1 MFVIIGIVVVLAGVF
16 GGYMMEHGNF
26 SVLIQPAELV
36 IIGGAALGSL
46 VIASPPK
53 VLKLILKDIGNIFG
67 SGPFSRE
74 AYLELLLLLNQLF
87 WKIRREGLLAIE
99 GDVEN
104 PTQSEIFKR
113 FGTVI
118 SNHHALNF
126 ICDNFRVIITTNM
139 PPHELDNLL
148 EIDIEAS
155 HHEASLGLTS
165 INKVS
170 DALPGLGIVAA
181 VLGVVITMG
190 KISEPPEVLGHSIG
204 AALVGTFIGILGC
217 YGFLGPMAT
226 NLEHKAKDHEIYFNV
241 IKTSLVTFVGG
252 AAPQIA
258 VESGRRAISGA
269 DRPSFVELE
278 EEIKK
283 WKDKT

>member
-1 MFVIIGIVVVLAGVF
+1 MFVIIGMVVVLGGVL

-26 SVLIQPAELV
+26 SVLMQPAELV
-36 IIGGAALGSL
+36 IIGGAAVGSL
-46 VIASPPK
+46 LISAPPR
-53 VLKLILKDIGNIFG
+53 VMKLIVKDIGKIFAG
-67 SGPFSRE
+67 GGAGRE
-74 AYLELLLLLNQLF
+74 AYIELLLLLNQLF

-104 PTQSEIFKR
+104 PIQSAIFNK
-113 FGTVI
+113 FGTII
-118 SNHHALNF
+118 SNHHALDF

-139 PPHELDNLL
+139 APHELDTLL
-148 EIDIEAS
+148 EIDMESNHNDALIPAI
-155 HHEASLGLTS
+155 S
-165 INKVS
+165 INKVG

-204 AALVGTFIGILGC
+204 AALVGTFLGVLAC
-217 YGFLGPMAT
+217 YGFVGPMAT
-226 NLEHKAKDHEIYFNV
+226 NLEHKAAEHEIYFTV
-241 IKTSLVTFVGG
+241 IKTALVSFVGG

-258 VESGRRAISGA
+258 VESGRRAIPGSE
-269 DRPSFVELE
+269 RPSFLELE

-283 WKDKT
+283 WKDKM

>member
-1 MFVIIGIVVVLAGVF
+1 MLVAIGIAVVLVGVF
-16 GGYMMEHGNF
+16 GGYMMEHGNL
-26 SVLIQPAELV
+26 SVLIQPAEIV
-36 IIGGAALGSL
+36 IIFGAAIGSL
-46 VIASPPK
+46 LIASPPK
-53 VLKLILKDIGNIFG
+53 VVKLIVKDIGKIFG
-67 SGPFSRE
+67 SSAIGRE
-74 AYLELLLLLNQLF
+74 TYIELLMLLNQLF

-104 PTQSEIFKR
+104 PNTSEIFNR
-113 FGTVI
+113 FKSVI
-118 SNHHALNF
+118 SNHHTLNF

-139 PPHELDNLL
+139 LPHELDSLL
-148 EIDIEAS
+148 EIDIEAN
-155 HHEASLGLTS
+155 HYETLIPANS
-165 INKVS
+165 ITKVS

-204 AALVGTFIGILGC
+204 AALVGTFLGVLAC
-217 YGFLGPMAT
+217 YGFVGPMAT
-226 NLEHKAKDHEIYFNV
+226 NLEHKAKDHETYFNV
-241 IKTSLVTFVGG
+241 VRTAMVAFVGG

-258 VESGRRAISGA
+258 VESGRRAIAGEE
-269 DRPSFVELE
+269 RPSFTELE